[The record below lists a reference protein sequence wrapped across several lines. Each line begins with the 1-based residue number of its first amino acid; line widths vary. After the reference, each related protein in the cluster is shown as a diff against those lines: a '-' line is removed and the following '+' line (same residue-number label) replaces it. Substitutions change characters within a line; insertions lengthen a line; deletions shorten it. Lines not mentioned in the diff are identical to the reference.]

1 VKPNLV
7 MLIAAVLIPHVAHG
21 QTVQGTQDP
30 PPETTPPAPAQDV
43 KQTDPVVVTAT
54 KVETPQSHLGAA
66 VTVITDDEVRTFN
79 YAGIEEALRNVP
91 GVEIAR
97 SGSLGKTTSIRI
109 RGANPEQVIVLVDGL
124 RISSP
129 TQGLTELSELT
140 LDGIDR
146 IEIVRG
152 PQSTLYGADAIGG
165 VVNIITKKGQG
176 PPQASIWVEGG
187 SHGTLREQANVQG
200 SLGGFNYNL
209 SGSRHDTRGRFD
221 NDDSDLTSFNGRIG
235 YDFPWKGEL
244 SLAGRYL
251 KLDNDL
257 PIGSTN
263 PVTVFDPNS
272 QSQSETYLYTLT
284 YKQPVFTWW
293 DLSLRYSQ
301 WWNNTGFQNQ
311 PPPGTT
317 FTNSQIDTRRQEA
330 EFISSFHAGSWNTL
344 TVGYENRAEQA
355 RNRGNFRAAIETH
368 SGFVQDEIRLF
379 GRLFVNGGVRY
390 EDNSAFGSEL
400 TPRVAVAFLID
411 ETGTKLRATWGQG
424 FRAPTLNELFFPDF
438 GNPNLQAERSESY
451 DVGFDQKLWQ
461 NRIRFGSTFFHNR
474 FATLIQFVSVPG
486 TFLLTPQ
493 NVAQAVT
500 EGVETY
506 LEVEPLDWLL
516 LWVNHTAL
524 RTEDLQTR
532 RPLRRFADNR
542 WNTGISVTP
551 LERLSL
557 FVQAHV
563 VSKQFESPTLGR
575 NPGYHRIDAGGTLR
589 LLGRVARMDRL
600 ELTARVD
607 NVTDEHD
614 TETFGFPALGV
625 NVLVGLRAFFR

>member
-1 VKPNLV
+1 
-7 MLIAAVLIPHVAHG
+7 MLIVAVLIPQLALAQSVPVTG
-21 QTVQGTQDP
+21 ELK
-30 PPETTPPAPAQDV
+30 PETTKPAPAGEV
-43 KQTDPVVVTAT
+43 KTTDPVVVTAT

-66 VTVITDDEVRTFN
+66 VTIITDDEVRTYN
-79 YAGIEEALRNVP
+79 YSGVEEALRNVP

-109 RGANPEQVIVLVDGL
+109 RGANPEQVIVMVDGL
-124 RISSP
+124 RMSSP

-187 SHGTLREQANVQG
+187 SYGTIREQANVQG
-200 SLGGFNYNL
+200 SYRGFNYNL
-209 SGSRHDTRGRFD
+209 SGSRYDTRGRFD

-244 SLAGRYL
+244 SIMGRYL
-251 KLDNDL
+251 KLNNDL

-263 PVTVFDPNS
+263 PRTVFDPNS
-272 QSQSETYLYTLT
+272 QSQSETYLYTVT
-284 YKQPVFTWW
+284 YKQPLFPWW

-311 PPPGTT
+311 PPPGTG

-330 EFISSFHAGSWNTL
+330 EFVSSFHVGSWNTL

-355 RNRGNFRAAIETH
+355 RNRGSFGAAIETH

-379 GRLFVNGGVRY
+379 DRLFVTGGVRY

-400 TPRVAVAFLID
+400 TPRVAAAFLIP
-411 ETGTKLRATWGQG
+411 ETGTKLRATWGKG
-424 FRAPTLNELFFPDF
+424 FRAPTLNELFFPGF
-438 GNPNLQAERSESY
+438 GNPDLQPEFSESY
-451 DVGFDQKLWQ
+451 DAGFDQKLWQ

-474 FATLIQFVSVPG
+474 FSNLILFVSVPG
-486 TFLLTPQ
+486 TFLLRPE
-493 NVAQAVT
+493 NVASAVT

-516 LWVNHTAL
+516 LWVNHTYL
-524 RTEDLQTR
+524 KTEDLRTH

-542 WNTGISVTP
+542 WNTGVSVTP
-551 LERLSL
+551 IERLNL
-557 FVQAHV
+557 FLQAHV
-563 VSKQFESPTLGR
+563 VSKQFESATLGR
-575 NPGYHRIDAGGTLR
+575 NPGYHRIDVGGTLR
-589 LLGRVARMDRL
+589 LLGRTGRMDRL
-600 ELTARVD
+600 ELTARID
-607 NVTDEHD
+607 NVTDERY
-614 TETFGFPALGV
+614 TETFGFPAPGL
-625 NVLVGLRAFFR
+625 NALVGLRAFFR